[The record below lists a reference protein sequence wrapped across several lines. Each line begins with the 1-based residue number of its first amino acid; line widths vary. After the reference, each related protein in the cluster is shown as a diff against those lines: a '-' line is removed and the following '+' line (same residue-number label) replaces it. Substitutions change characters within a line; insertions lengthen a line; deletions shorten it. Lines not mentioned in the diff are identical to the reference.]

1 MNPADYYY
9 TYGEKMPIEPSMI
22 ETVVSLIERLG
33 VSIAVVFAS
42 FYYILFLTKQ
52 AKEERQ
58 AFWKK
63 DAENDEKLFWI
74 WFFIKNLTAC
84 LFKSNIFLQP
94 ASEPPSTESS
104 RYCMAAIRALKAILF
119 MKKKQ
124 NLEVTKIDEIFNEI
138 LKK

>member
-1 MNPADYYY
+1 
-9 TYGEKMPIEPSMI
+9 MPIEPNML

-63 DAENDEKLFWI
+63 DAENDEKLLKI
-74 WFFIKNLTAC
+74 VETSSDALIHVKN
-84 LFKSNIFLQP
+84 
-94 ASEPPSTESS
+94 
-104 RYCMAAIRALKAILF
+104 ALD
-119 MKKKQ
+119 Q
-124 NLEVTKIDEIFNEI
+124 NTQAMRELLYRK
-138 LKK
+138 

>member
-9 TYGEKMPIEPSMI
+9 TYGEKMPIEPNML

-63 DAENDEKLFWI
+63 DAENDEKLLKI
-74 WFFIKNLTAC
+74 VEQSSDALIHVKNALDQNTQAMRE
-84 LFKSNIFLQP
+84 LLYRKS
-94 ASEPPSTESS
+94 
-104 RYCMAAIRALKAILF
+104 
-119 MKKKQ
+119 
-124 NLEVTKIDEIFNEI
+124 
-138 LKK
+138 

>member
-1 MNPADYYY
+1 
-9 TYGEKMPIEPSMI
+9 MPIEPNML

-63 DAENDEKLFWI
+63 DAENDEKLLKI
-74 WFFIKNLTAC
+74 VETSSDALIHVKNALDQNTQAMRE
-84 LFKSNIFLQP
+84 LLYRKS
-94 ASEPPSTESS
+94 
-104 RYCMAAIRALKAILF
+104 
-119 MKKKQ
+119 
-124 NLEVTKIDEIFNEI
+124 
-138 LKK
+138 

>member
-63 DAENDEKLFWI
+63 DAENDEKLLKI
-74 WFFIKNLTAC
+74 VETSSDALIHVKNALDQNTQAMRE
-84 LFKSNIFLQP
+84 LLYRKS
-94 ASEPPSTESS
+94 
-104 RYCMAAIRALKAILF
+104 
-119 MKKKQ
+119 
-124 NLEVTKIDEIFNEI
+124 
-138 LKK
+138 

>member
-1 MNPADYYY
+1 
-9 TYGEKMPIEPSMI
+9 MPIEPSMI

-63 DAENDEKLFWI
+63 DAENDEKLLKI
-74 WFFIKNLTAC
+74 V
-84 LFKSNIFLQP
+84 
-94 ASEPPSTESS
+94 ESS
-104 RYCMAAIRALKAILF
+104 SDALIHVKNALD
-119 MKKKQ
+119 Q
-124 NLEVTKIDEIFNEI
+124 NTQAMRELLYRKS
-138 LKK
+138 

>member
-9 TYGEKMPIEPSMI
+9 TYGEKMPIEPNML

-63 DAENDEKLFWI
+63 DAENDEKLLKI
-74 WFFIKNLTAC
+74 V
-84 LFKSNIFLQP
+84 
-94 ASEPPSTESS
+94 ESS
-104 RYCMAAIRALKAILF
+104 SDALIHVKNALD
-119 MKKKQ
+119 Q
-124 NLEVTKIDEIFNEI
+124 NTQAMRELLYRKS
-138 LKK
+138 

>member
-1 MNPADYYY
+1 MKFDEYTALGNDNLTRFFSDLSTECSVRRMNEFEPHRIRPNLMNPADYYY
-9 TYGEKMPIEPSMI
+9 TYGEKMPIEPNML

-63 DAENDEKLFWI
+63 GCRK
-74 WFFIKNLTAC
+74 
-84 LFKSNIFLQP
+84 
-94 ASEPPSTESS
+94 
-104 RYCMAAIRALKAILF
+104 R
-119 MKKKQ
+119 
-124 NLEVTKIDEIFNEI
+124 
-138 LKK
+138 

>member
-1 MNPADYYY
+1 
-9 TYGEKMPIEPSMI
+9 MI

-63 DAENDEKLFWI
+63 DAENDEKLLKI
-74 WFFIKNLTAC
+74 V
-84 LFKSNIFLQP
+84 
-94 ASEPPSTESS
+94 ESS
-104 RYCMAAIRALKAILF
+104 SDALIHVKNALD
-119 MKKKQ
+119 Q
-124 NLEVTKIDEIFNEI
+124 NTQAMRELLYRKS
-138 LKK
+138 

>member
-1 MNPADYYY
+1 
-9 TYGEKMPIEPSMI
+9 MPIEPNMI

-63 DAENDEKLFWI
+63 DAENDEKLLKI
-74 WFFIKNLTAC
+74 VEQSSDALIHVKNALDQNTQAMRE
-84 LFKSNIFLQP
+84 LLYRKS
-94 ASEPPSTESS
+94 
-104 RYCMAAIRALKAILF
+104 
-119 MKKKQ
+119 
-124 NLEVTKIDEIFNEI
+124 
-138 LKK
+138 

>member
-1 MNPADYYY
+1 
-9 TYGEKMPIEPSMI
+9 MPIEPSMI

-63 DAENDEKLFWI
+63 DAENDEKLLKI
-74 WFFIKNLTAC
+74 VEQSSDALIHVKNALDQNTQAMRE
-84 LFKSNIFLQP
+84 LLYRKS
-94 ASEPPSTESS
+94 
-104 RYCMAAIRALKAILF
+104 
-119 MKKKQ
+119 
-124 NLEVTKIDEIFNEI
+124 
-138 LKK
+138 

>member
-1 MNPADYYY
+1 
-9 TYGEKMPIEPSMI
+9 MPIEPNML

-63 DAENDEKLFWI
+63 DAENDEKLLKI
-74 WFFIKNLTAC
+74 V
-84 LFKSNIFLQP
+84 
-94 ASEPPSTESS
+94 ESS
-104 RYCMAAIRALKAILF
+104 SDALIHVKNALD
-119 MKKKQ
+119 Q
-124 NLEVTKIDEIFNEI
+124 NTQAMRELLYRKS
-138 LKK
+138 